1 MPYDYKFKKCI
12 YINSL
17 RNNCILLSKDK
28 NCNGNFIFRNSTS
41 SGLQL
46 NITRVIN
53 FTDFESKFHLLLD
66 E

>member
-1 MPYDYKFKKCI
+1 MYLYQFPKEQLHLCFQ
-12 YINSL
+12 
-17 RNNCILLSKDK
+17 KDK